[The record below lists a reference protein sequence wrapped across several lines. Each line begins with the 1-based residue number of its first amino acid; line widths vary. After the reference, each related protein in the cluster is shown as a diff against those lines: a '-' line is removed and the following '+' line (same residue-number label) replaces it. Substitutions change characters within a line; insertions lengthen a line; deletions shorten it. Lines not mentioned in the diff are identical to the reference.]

1 MHRLSRKLLKVNYL
15 TGVIKMSRKSY
26 RRKFLNLKVKHRLQ
40 IWLLIRVGGIIGL
53 TSLVSVL
60 ILYGYAHQE
69 TVNSFYD
76 AHIKIRRVSELLIP
90 VVLSGGAISIISG
103 IVLAI
108 FLPQKIAGPL
118 YHIEKDLELV
128 KSGHLNHRIKLR
140 SGDTLHN
147 FTAQI
152 NVSIASIDSKIA
164 QAKDLCSQLKDQQQ
178 GLNDEQQQLVDQL
191 QHILYTF
198 TTSESDQQ

>member
-1 MHRLSRKLLKVNYL
+1 MSKRSYKRKL
-15 TGVIKMSRKSY
+15 
-26 RRKFLNLKVKHRLQ
+26 LNLKVKHRLQ
-40 IWLLIRVGGIIGL
+40 LWLLIRVGGIIGL

-60 ILYGYAHQE
+60 ILYGYAHHE

-103 IVLAI
+103 TLLAI

-128 KSGHLNHRIKLR
+128 KEGNLSHRITLR

-147 FTAQI
+147 FTQQI
-152 NVSIASIDSKIA
+152 NVSIASIDRKISH
-164 QAKDLCSQLKDQQQ
+164 AKDLCTQLKDHQN
-178 GLNDEQQQLVDQL
+178 GMSDEQQQLVDQL
-191 QHILYTF
+191 QHTLYSF
-198 TTSESDQQ
+198 TTSESIEQ